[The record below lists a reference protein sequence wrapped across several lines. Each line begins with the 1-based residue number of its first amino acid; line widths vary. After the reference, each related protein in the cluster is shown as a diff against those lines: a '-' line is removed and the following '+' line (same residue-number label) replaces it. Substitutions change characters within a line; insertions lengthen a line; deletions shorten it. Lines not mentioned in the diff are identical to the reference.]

1 MGQYPFLKTSILN
14 SLKEQGNK
22 LFLKGRYTLYF
33 KRILHFIFKRG
44 QYPFLENNILN
55 ILK

>member
-22 LFLKGRYTLYF
+22 QKGRYTLYF